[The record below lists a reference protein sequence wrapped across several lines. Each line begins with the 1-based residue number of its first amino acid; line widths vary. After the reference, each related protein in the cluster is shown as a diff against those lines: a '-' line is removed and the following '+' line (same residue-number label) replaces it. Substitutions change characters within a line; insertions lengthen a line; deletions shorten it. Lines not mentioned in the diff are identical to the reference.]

1 MTGRQKLMTTDGI
14 REFVNAALADPA
26 VDLAIPLA
34 MSLALREGLGATV
47 LTTLSRGDYHPS
59 VGDVPGSL
67 TYRDGDEIK
76 VAKLST
82 ESELLLSAYLDR

>member
-1 MTGRQKLMTTDGI
+1 MTTEGI
-14 REFVNAALADPA
+14 CEFGNAALADPA
-26 VDLAIPLA
+26 VDLAMPLA
-34 MSLALREGLGATV
+34 LHEGLGATV
-47 LTTLSRGDYHPS
+47 LTTLPPGDYHPS

-67 TYRDGDEIK
+67 TYRGGGDIK